1 MKRDRIWFVPV
12 GGLANR
18 MRAIDSAVALSR
30 QCNST
35 LHIVWFKD
43 QGLNCRF
50 DQLFAPFEL
59 PGVTVSEASGPDY
72 LLYDRP
78 RRKNLFIPRLFQQP
92 IFDRRLYEKKILQ
105 CLRQQF
111 DFEEWA
117 RGHKVY
123 IASFS
128 YFYKLHNENERFAI
142 FKPQP
147 LLQQEIEARMAQFGP
162 HTIGVHIRRTDHT
175 IAIAQSPTYLFV
187 NRMQEEI
194 DRHADTKFYLAT
206 DSEEDKALISARFG
220 DRVLYSP
227 HRANRNSIEGMR
239 EALIELYLLSHTN
252 QILGSAQ
259 SSYSETAAQ
268 IGHIPYELLKK

>member
-1 MKRDRIWFVPV
+1 MKRDSIWFVPV

-30 QCNST
+30 QCNSP

-43 QGLNCRF
+43 QGLKCRF
-50 DQLFAPFEL
+50 DQLFAPFDL
-59 PGVTVSEASGPDY
+59 PGVTVSEASGLDY

-92 IFDRRLYEKKILQ
+92 IFDRRLYEIKILQ
-105 CLRQQF
+105 RLREQF

-128 YFYKLHNENERFAI
+128 YFYKLHNEEERFAI
-142 FKPQP
+142 FKPLP
-147 LLQQEIEARMAQFGP
+147 LLQQEIEARMSQFGP
-162 HTIGVHIRRTDHT
+162 HTIGVHIRRTDH
-175 IAIAQSPTYLFV
+175 IFAIAQSPTSLFID
-187 NRMQEEI
+187 RMQEEI
-194 DRHADTKFYLAT
+194 EHHTDTQFYLAT
-206 DSEEDKALISARFG
+206 DSEEDKALISAQFG
-220 DRVLYSP
+220 DRVLCSP
-227 HRANRNSIEGMR
+227 HQANRHSAEGIR
-239 EALIELYLLSHTN
+239 EALIELYLLSHTQ

-259 SSYSETAAQ
+259 SSYSKAAAL
-268 IGHIPYELLKK
+268 IGHIPYELLQK